1 MKKNNFPLHGSNV
14 RLFIL
19 MLAAALALILGL
31 KYSAAKPGGE
41 AADNADAERAALPV
55 AIPDTSVAPGTL
67 PAVAESITIAPA
79 DDIGRDNRPADEAGE
94 EDGYWDGYYDGIA
107 GQENKPHDVTPA
119 YSSRSQRETYRASYA
134 TGYARGYEEGQQAS

>member
-1 MKKNNFPLHGSNV
+1 MKILITNDDGYKAGGIRALVRAMKKF
-14 RLFIL
+14 
-19 MLAAALALILGL
+19 
-31 KYSAAKPGGE
+31 GE
-41 AADNADAERAALPV
+41 ITV
-55 AIPDTSVAPGTL
+55 
-67 PAVAESITIAPA
+67 VAESITIAPA